1 MRKYLQQLLYCCC
14 FINFCCPFKFLSK
27 PFLIILY
34 APLVYIS
41 LLQTDKYLY
50 NLWKG
55 GRTMIKF
62 IRVVLERLILKRK
75 RTRFLLILIIMR
87 TAIFLSTYYNIY
99 KSSKVTK
106 MIIRNDNII
115 NINNKTATTINT

>member
-1 MRKYLQQLLYCCC
+1 
-14 FINFCCPFKFLSK
+14 
-27 PFLIILY
+27 
-34 APLVYIS
+34 
-41 LLQTDKYLY
+41 
-50 NLWKG
+50 
-55 GRTMIKF
+55 MIKF

-106 MIIRNDNII
+106 MIIRNDNTI